1 LRLLSV
7 GNMTI
12 DEIVSDSGLNRI
24 VPGGSAFYAS
34 VTASIFGAGA
44 AIVSSIGPDYPQD
57 SLAWMTKK
65 KVNLKGIQTRNSA
78 STRFQLLYKRGNRE
92 VRLLNRGPRISNE
105 VQIGNQDIIHLGPV
119 YHEIDL
125 ELAAMARRKCRFVS
139 LDVQGLIRT
148 AGPFGRIRLSNK
160 NLGDYL
166 GLCDAVKASREEA
179 KVLTSTIDP
188 IRMAL
193 GLLGKGPK
201 FALVTL
207 GSKGV
212 VVGSKDGILKVPAYP
227 ETRQFDSTGA
237 GDVMLAGWLVAFWR
251 TRDIAWASAVGSAFA
266 SLIVRHS
273 GMAKFRISR
282 RELFRRASWIYPRV
296 LVVQERRG
304 YRATPSI

>member
-1 LRLLSV
+1 
-7 GNMTI
+7 MTI

-34 VTASIFGAGA
+34 VTASIFGAAA

-57 SLAWMTKK
+57 SLAWMAKK

-78 STRFQLLYKRGNRE
+78 STRFRLMYKQGNRK
-92 VRLLNRGPRISNE
+92 VRLLNRGPIISDE

-125 ELAAMARRKCRFVS
+125 ELAATARRKCRFLS
-139 LDVQGLIRT
+139 LDAQGLIRT
-148 AGPFGRIRLSNK
+148 AGPFGRIRLSNR
-160 NLGDYL
+160 NLDDYL

-188 IRMAL
+188 IRMAW

-212 VVGSKDGILKVPAYP
+212 VVGSKEGGILKVPAYP

-251 TRDIAWASAVGSAFA
+251 TQDIAWASAVGSAFA

-273 GMAKFRISR
+273 GRAKFRISR

-296 LVVQERRG
+296 SVD
-304 YRATPSI
+304 

>member
-1 LRLLSV
+1 
-7 GNMTI
+7 MTI

-34 VTASIFGAGA
+34 VTASIFGAEAG
-44 AIVSSIGPDYPQD
+44 IVSSIGPDYPQD
-57 SLAWMTKK
+57 SLAWMAKK
-65 KVNLKGIQTRNSA
+65 KVNLKGIQTGNSA
-78 STRFQLLYKRGNRE
+78 STRFRLMYKQGNRK
-92 VRLLNRGPRISNE
+92 VRLLNRGPIISDE

-125 ELAAMARRKCRFVS
+125 ELAATARRKCRFLS
-139 LDVQGLIRT
+139 LDAQGLIRT
-148 AGPFGRIRLSNK
+148 AGPFGRIRLSNR
-160 NLGDYL
+160 NLDDYL

-188 IRMAL
+188 IRMAW

-212 VVGSKDGILKVPAYP
+212 VVGSKEGILKVPAYP

-273 GMAKFRISR
+273 GRAKFRISR
-282 RELFRRASWIYPRV
+282 REVFRRASWIYPRV
-296 LVVQERRG
+296 SVD
-304 YRATPSI
+304 

>member
-1 LRLLSV
+1 MRLLSV
-7 GNMTI
+7 GNLTI

-44 AIVSSIGPDYPQD
+44 GIVSSIGPDYPQD
-57 SLAWMTKK
+57 SLAWMAKK
-65 KVNLKGIQTRNSA
+65 KVNLKGIQTGNSA
-78 STRFQLLYKRGNRE
+78 STRFRLMYKQGNRK
-92 VRLLNRGPRISNE
+92 VRLLNRGPIISDE

-125 ELAAMARRKCRFVS
+125 ELAAMARRKCRFLS
-139 LDVQGLIRT
+139 LDAQGLIRT
-148 AGPFGRIRLSNK
+148 AGRFGRIRLSNK
-160 NLGDYL
+160 NLDDYV

-212 VVGSKDGILKVPAYP
+212 VVGSKEGILKVPAYP
-227 ETRQFDSTGA
+227 ETQFDSTGA

-251 TRDIAWASAVGSAFA
+251 TQDIAWASAVGSAFA

-273 GMAKFRISR
+273 GRAKFRISR

-296 LVVQERRG
+296 SVD
-304 YRATPSI
+304 

>member
-7 GNMTI
+7 GNLTI

-44 AIVSSIGPDYPQD
+44 GIVSSIGPDYPQD
-57 SLAWMTKK
+57 SLAWMAKK
-65 KVNLKGIQTRNSA
+65 KVNLKGIQTGNSA
-78 STRFQLLYKRGNRE
+78 STRFRLMYKQGNRK
-92 VRLLNRGPRISNE
+92 VRLLNRGPIISDE

-125 ELAAMARRKCRFVS
+125 ELAAMARRKCRFLS
-139 LDVQGLIRT
+139 LDAQGLIRT
-148 AGPFGRIRLSNK
+148 AGRFGRIRLSNK
-160 NLGDYL
+160 NLDDYV

-212 VVGSKDGILKVPAYP
+212 VVGSKEGILKVPAYP
-227 ETRQFDSTGA
+227 ETQFDSTGA
-237 GDVMLAGWLVAFWR
+237 GDVMLAGSLLAFWR

-266 SLIVRHS
+266 SMIVRHS
-273 GMAKFRISR
+273 GRAKFRISR

-296 LVVQERRG
+296 SVD
-304 YRATPSI
+304 

>member
-1 LRLLSV
+1 MRLLSV
-7 GNMTI
+7 GNLTI

-44 AIVSSIGPDYPQD
+44 GIVSSIGPDYPQD
-57 SLAWMTKK
+57 SLAWMAKK
-65 KVNLKGIQTRNSA
+65 KVNLKGIQTGNSA
-78 STRFQLLYKRGNRE
+78 STRFRLMYKQGNRK
-92 VRLLNRGPRISNE
+92 VRLLNRGPIISDE

-125 ELAAMARRKCRFVS
+125 ELAAMARRKCRFLS
-139 LDVQGLIRT
+139 LDAQGLIRT
-148 AGPFGRIRLSNK
+148 AGRFGRIRLSNK
-160 NLGDYL
+160 NLDDYV

-193 GLLGKGPK
+193 GLLRKGPK

-212 VVGSKDGILKVPAYP
+212 VVGSKEGILKVPAYP
-227 ETRQFDSTGA
+227 ETQFDSTGA

-251 TRDIAWASAVGSAFA
+251 TQDIAWASAVGSAFA

-273 GMAKFRISR
+273 GRAKFRISR

-296 LVVQERRG
+296 SVD
-304 YRATPSI
+304 

>member
-1 LRLLSV
+1 
-7 GNMTI
+7 M
-12 DEIVSDSGLNRI
+12 
-24 VPGGSAFYAS
+24 A
-34 VTASIFGAGA
+34 
-44 AIVSSIGPDYPQD
+44 
-57 SLAWMTKK
+57 KK
-65 KVNLKGIQTRNSA
+65 KVNLKGIQTGNSA
-78 STRFQLLYKRGNRE
+78 STRFRLMYKQGNRK
-92 VRLLNRGPRISNE
+92 VRLLNRGPIISDE

-212 VVGSKDGILKVPAYP
+212 VVGSKQGILKVPAYP

-251 TRDIAWASAVGSAFA
+251 TQDIAWASAVGSAFA

-273 GMAKFRISR
+273 GRAKFRLSR

-296 LVVQERRG
+296 SVN
-304 YRATPSI
+304 

>member
-1 LRLLSV
+1 
-7 GNMTI
+7 MTI

-44 AIVSSIGPDYPQD
+44 GIVSSIGPDYPQD
-57 SLAWMTKK
+57 SLAWMAKK
-65 KVNLKGIQTRNSA
+65 KVNLKGIQTGNSA
-78 STRFQLLYKRGNRE
+78 STRFRLMYKQGNRK
-92 VRLLNRGPRISNE
+92 VRLLNRGPIISDE

-125 ELAAMARRKCRFVS
+125 ELAAMARRKCRFLS
-139 LDVQGLIRT
+139 LDAQGLIRT
-148 AGPFGRIRLSNK
+148 AGRFGRIRLSNK
-160 NLGDYL
+160 NLDDYV

-212 VVGSKDGILKVPAYP
+212 VVGSKEGILKVPAYP
-227 ETRQFDSTGA
+227 ETQFDSTGA

-251 TRDIAWASAVGSAFA
+251 TQDIAWASAVGSAFA

-273 GMAKFRISR
+273 GRAKFRISR

-296 LVVQERRG
+296 SVD
-304 YRATPSI
+304 

>member
-1 LRLLSV
+1 
-7 GNMTI
+7 MTI

-34 VTASIFGAGA
+34 VTASILRDVAGTVS
-44 AIVSSIGPDYPQD
+44 AIDPDYPQD
-57 SLAWMTKK
+57 SLAWIAKK
-65 KVNLKGIQTRNSA
+65 KVNLKGIQTGNSA
-78 STRFQLLYKRGNRE
+78 STRFRIMYKGGIRK
-92 VRLLNRGPRISNE
+92 VRLVNRGTRISNE
-105 VQIGNQDIIHLGPV
+105 VQIRNQDIIHLGPV

-125 ELAAMARRKCRFVS
+125 ELAAMARRKCRFAS

-148 AGPFGRIRLSNK
+148 AGPFGRIRLSSR
-160 NLGDYL
+160 NLDDYL

-207 GSKGV
+207 GSRGL
-212 VVGSKDGILKVPAYP
+212 VVGSKEGILKVPAYP

-266 SLIVRHS
+266 SMMVRHS
-273 GMAKFRISR
+273 GRAKFRISR
-282 RELFRRASWIYPRV
+282 RELFRRAGWIYSRVSVLQEPR
-296 LVVQERRG
+296 EH
-304 YRATPSI
+304 RATLCI

>member
-7 GNMTI
+7 GNLTI

-44 AIVSSIGPDYPQD
+44 GIVSSIGPDYPQD
-57 SLAWMTKK
+57 SLAWMAKK
-65 KVNLKGIQTRNSA
+65 KVNLKGIQTGNSA
-78 STRFQLLYKRGNRE
+78 STRFRLMYKQGNRK
-92 VRLLNRGPRISNE
+92 VRLLNRGPIISDE

-125 ELAAMARRKCRFVS
+125 ELAAMARRKCRFLS
-139 LDVQGLIRT
+139 LDAQGLIRT
-148 AGPFGRIRLSNK
+148 AGRFGRIRLSNK
-160 NLGDYL
+160 NLDDYV

-212 VVGSKDGILKVPAYP
+212 VVGSKEGILKVPAYP
-227 ETRQFDSTGA
+227 ETQFDSTGA

-251 TRDIAWASAVGSAFA
+251 TQDIAWASAVGSAFA

-273 GMAKFRISR
+273 GRAKFRISR

-296 LVVQERRG
+296 SVD
-304 YRATPSI
+304 

>member
-1 LRLLSV
+1 MRLLSV
-7 GNMTI
+7 GNLTI

-44 AIVSSIGPDYPQD
+44 GIVSSIGPDYPQD
-57 SLAWMTKK
+57 SLAWMAKK
-65 KVNLKGIQTRNSA
+65 KVNLKGIQTGNSA
-78 STRFQLLYKRGNRE
+78 STRFRLMYKQGNRK
-92 VRLLNRGPRISNE
+92 VRLLNRGPIISDE

-125 ELAAMARRKCRFVS
+125 ELAAMARRKCRFLS
-139 LDVQGLIRT
+139 LDAQGLIRT
-148 AGPFGRIRLSNK
+148 AGRFGRIRLSNK
-160 NLGDYL
+160 NLDDYV

-212 VVGSKDGILKVPAYP
+212 VVGSKEGILKVPAYP
-227 ETRQFDSTGA
+227 ETQFDSTGA
-237 GDVMLAGWLVAFWR
+237 GDVMFAGWLVAFWR
-251 TRDIAWASAVGSAFA
+251 TQDIAWASAVGSAFA

-273 GMAKFRISR
+273 GRAKFRISR

-296 LVVQERRG
+296 SVD
-304 YRATPSI
+304 

>member
-1 LRLLSV
+1 MRLLSV
-7 GNMTI
+7 GNLTI

-44 AIVSSIGPDYPQD
+44 GIVSSIGPDYPQD
-57 SLAWMTKK
+57 SLAWMAKK
-65 KVNLKGIQTRNSA
+65 KVNLKGIQTGNSA
-78 STRFQLLYKRGNRE
+78 STRFRLMYKQGNRK
-92 VRLLNRGPRISNE
+92 VRLLNRGPIISDE

-125 ELAAMARRKCRFVS
+125 ELAAMARRKCRFLS
-139 LDVQGLIRT
+139 LDAQGLIRT
-148 AGPFGRIRLSNK
+148 AGRFGRIRLSNK
-160 NLGDYL
+160 NLDDYV

-212 VVGSKDGILKVPAYP
+212 VVGSKEGILKVPAYP
-227 ETRQFDSTGA
+227 ETQFDSTGA
-237 GDVMLAGWLVAFWR
+237 GDVMFAGWLVAFWR

-266 SLIVRHS
+266 SMIVRHS
-273 GMAKFRISR
+273 GRAKFRMSR
-282 RELFRRASWIYPRV
+282 RELFRRAGWIYSRVSVLQEPR
-296 LVVQERRG
+296 G
-304 YRATPSI
+304 HRATPSI